1 LVKAFLLETP
11 AFDLF
16 KNMAIDE
23 ALFFEKVNALRFY
36 QWKNSCYSIGY
47 FQKAAQC
54 PNDLPLVRR
63 LTGGGTVRHERDLT
77 FSLVLNIHDFPNL
90 KVLEDSYYLI
100 HCGVLEGLRKVGVK
114 ADLVEKSVPG
124 PNGFC
129 FQAPV
134 RGDLLLKN
142 EKILGGA
149 QRRKAGRLLY
159 QGTLQMA
166 DKMEDHPKFKDEI
179 GAGLEHVFGLEFIKR
194 DAILSGL
201 KSQIEGL
208 EMKYRS
214 EKWTNR
220 F

>member
-16 KNMAIDE
+16 RNMAVDE

-36 QWKNSCYSIGY
+36 QWKSPCYSIGY
-47 FQKAAQC
+47 FQKSSQC
-54 PNDLPLVRR
+54 PKDLPLVRR
-63 LTGGGTVRHERDLT
+63 LTGGGTVRHEGDLT

-114 ADLVEKSVPG
+114 ADLVEKSVPR

-134 RGDLLLKN
+134 RGDLLLN
-142 EKILGGA
+142 DQKILGGA

-159 QGTLQMA
+159 QGTLQIT
-166 DKMEDHPKFKDEI
+166 DKIESQVKFKDEI
-179 GAGLEHVFGLEFIKR
+179 AAGLERVFGLEFIKR
-194 DAILSGL
+194 DAILA
-201 KSQIEGL
+201 GL
-208 EMKYRS
+208 ESQTESLEKKYRS
-214 EKWTNR
+214 EKWANR